1 MRDGGQIGMS
11 SAYRH
16 TSIINTPE
24 GWRLFRDPAL
34 VVEARALDEIGP
46 ALRRIEGLVEGEG
59 LHAVGFL
66 AYEAAPA
73 FDPALETRP
82 ADGPLL
88 WFGLYSG
95 AEPFELP
102 PPTAPAALDWRPD
115 QSRDE
120 HARAI
125 ERIKALIAAGD
136 TYQVNYTMRLRA
148 PFDGDAWAL
157 FVQLAHAQPSPYAAF
172 IDTGDLALCSVS
184 PELFFRLEG
193 RVLSARPMKGTAAR
207 GRTLAEDHARAN
219 WLRASE
225 KNRAENVMI
234 VDMMRNDI
242 GRVARVGSVCVPEL
256 LTVERYP
263 TVWQMTSTVAAETDA
278 GLPEILTAL
287 FPCASITGAPKA
299 RTMQII
305 RELERAPRRVYTGCI
320 GSYAPGRRALFSVA
334 IRTVLVDR
342 AAALAEYGVGGGI
355 VWDSASAEEYEECML
370 KARVLTAPHPGFA
383 LLETLLWRPDSGY
396 ALLDRH
402 LARLA
407 ESARYFGVPLDPALA
422 RRTLEGLADALP
434 HADQRVRLLVSQD
447 GAPRCEHAPLAPA
460 PDRPVLLGLAPAPV
474 DSADPLLYH
483 KTTARHVYEA
493 ALAACPGCDDAVLWN
508 ERGELTETCIGNLA
522 LRLDGALLTPPVASG
537 LLPGTLRAEL
547 LERGA
552 LREQTLTL
560 ADLERCEELFVLNSV
575 RGMRLARLAHAPP
588 NK

>member
-1 MRDGGQIGMS
+1 MFS
-11 SAYRH
+11 VHRH

-24 GWRLFRDPAL
+24 GWRVFRDPAL
-34 VVEARALDEIGP
+34 VVEARTPDEVVP
-46 ALRRIEGLVEGEG
+46 ALRRIEALVEGEG

-66 AYEAAPA
+66 AYEAASA
-73 FDPALETRP
+73 FDPALETH
-82 ADGPLL
+82 AASGPLL
-88 WFGLYSG
+88 WFGLYGGS
-95 AEPFELP
+95 ETFELP
-102 PPTAPAALDWRPD
+102 PPPGLPALDWRPD

-120 HARAI
+120 YARAI

-157 FVQLAHAQPSPYAAF
+157 FAQLAHAQPSPYAAF

-184 PELFFRLEG
+184 PELFFRLES
-193 RVLSARPMKGTAAR
+193 RALSARPMKGTAAR
-207 GRTLAEDHARAN
+207 GRTLAEDQAQAG
-219 WLRASE
+219 WLHASE

-242 GRVARVGSVCVPEL
+242 GRVARVGSVRVPEL

-263 TVWQMTSTVAAETDA
+263 TVWQMTSTVTAETDA
-278 GLPEILTAL
+278 GLPEIMAAL

-320 GSYAPGRRALFSVA
+320 GSYAPGRRAQFSVA
-334 IRTVLVDR
+334 IRTALVDR
-342 AAALAEYGVGGGI
+342 AAGQAEYGVGGGI
-355 VWDSASAEEYEECML
+355 VWDSASAEEYDECLL
-370 KARVLTAPHPGFA
+370 KARVLTAPQPGFA
-383 LLETLLWRPDSGY
+383 LLETLLWRPDAGY

-407 ESARYFGVPLDPALA
+407 DSARYFGVPLEPALA
-422 RRTLEGLADALP
+422 RCALEDLAATLP
-434 HADQRVRLLVSQD
+434 PADQRVRLLVSQD
-447 GAPRCEHAPLAPA
+447 GTPRCEHAPLAPA
-460 PDRPVLLGLAPAPV
+460 PDRPVLLGIAPAPV
-474 DSADPLLYH
+474 DSANPLLYH
-483 KTTARHVYEA
+483 KTTARQVYEA

-547 LERGA
+547 LEQGT

-560 ADLERCEELFVLNSV
+560 ADLERCEALFVLNSV
-575 RGMRLARLAHAPP
+575 RGVRPAQIRG
-588 NK
+588 